1 MLAGGPRGEEPKPK
15 AKAKPKKTAKRA
27 AAPHRAPRRP
37 AEDLAPKEVPLLA
50 LPNEGE
56 LRPPAED
63 DGAFNADTVHSG
75 L

>member
-1 MLAGGPRGEEPKPK
+1 MTIKSA
-15 AKAKPKKTAKRA
+15 TTSKRA
-27 AAPHRAPRRP
+27 AAKREA
-37 AEDLAPKEVPLLA
+37 DDVTPKEVPLLP

-63 DGAFNADTVHSG
+63 DGAFNADTVRSG